1 MILTSNRREKILVSL
16 LIPMTDI
23 SAVFN
28 FSSFV
33 GINKTTIK
41 TEREL
46 FLCYIN
52 ASSQSHEVYD
62 SNITP
67 PWSYVCVRDALF
79 LH

>member
-1 MILTSNRREKILVSL
+1 MLLTSNRRERILVSL
-16 LIPMTDI
+16 PILMTDI

-33 GINKTTIK
+33 GINKTVK

-52 ASSQSHEVYD
+52 ASSQGHEVHD
-62 SNITP
+62 SNIT